1 MTLLSYHFT
10 RNLSIPFF
18 HLLLHCLHEFPV
30 LLLHNPSLEI
40 VNNVPSSEFPHVL
53 LILSRSLVVAVLLLS
68 LLFSHEQ
75 FLVIILQ
82 FPLHNLDI
90 SLDIRQNSA
99 AVIKLNIA
107 YTIAAIKKFIFP
119 IINVATKNIENIIAE
134 TKAGHLKIICSAID
148 ITITANGKAKNINK
162 TFISFLSFMFYYILC
177 YFMLFG

>member
-1 MTLLSYHFT
+1 M
-10 RNLSIPFF
+10 
-18 HLLLHCLHEFPV
+18 
-30 LLLHNPSLEI
+30 
-40 VNNVPSSEFPHVL
+40 
-53 LILSRSLVVAVLLLS
+53 LS

-134 TKAGHLKIICSAID
+134 TKAGH
-148 ITITANGKAKNINK
+148 
-162 TFISFLSFMFYYILC
+162 Y
-177 YFMLFG
+177 